1 MSKNTITLERG
12 IYIYESLEIPR
23 EKVSSRFLAA
33 YDGGGLTNVIED
45 LAKEMGTTPEAIDA
59 LPGWTETSRSDES
72 DDYEIH
78 HTD

>member
-1 MSKNTITLERG
+1 MAKNTITLERG

-23 EKVSSRFLAA
+23 EKISAQFLAA

-59 LPGWTETSRSDES
+59 LPGWTETSRSDNS

-78 HTD
+78 HAD

>member
-1 MSKNTITLERG
+1 MAKNTITLERG

-23 EKVSSRFLAA
+23 EKISARFLAA
-33 YDGGGLTNVIED
+33 YDGGDLTNVIED

-59 LPGWTETSRSDES
+59 LPGWTETSRSAES